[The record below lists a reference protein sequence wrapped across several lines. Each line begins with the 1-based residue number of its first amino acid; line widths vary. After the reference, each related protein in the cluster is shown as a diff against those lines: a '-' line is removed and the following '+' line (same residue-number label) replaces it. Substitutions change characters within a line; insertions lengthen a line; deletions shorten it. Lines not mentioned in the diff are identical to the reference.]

1 MPTYPTEDL
10 PYLVQSSNNPQSFAR
25 SPAPTR
31 LPQLSPLTVMNQG
44 APRFSRDCRQ
54 PDMLQHDSHLL
65 TLPNDILFMI
75 LELLDP
81 TALELLR
88 RTSRVFLA
96 ALPAFYPRLFS
107 SQLQGQFPWP
117 IRRPW
122 TLGIAQRRE
131 IMRLVA
137 RDSVLHT
144 GVGVGGQSCGCSRC
158 PCRSCDCCSNH
169 GSMLGLTKAWRYLP
183 CARCGRV
190 HPPRKGPRCLDSGQ
204 MRYEPQLLRQAQQEL
219 SK

>member
-10 PYLVQSSNNPQSFAR
+10 PYLVQSSNKPQSFAR

-122 TLGIAQRRE
+122 TLVVIAVLTMEVCLGSRRHGGIYPVRAADVCTRHE
-131 IMRLVA
+131 KAL
-137 RDSVLHT
+137 
-144 GVGVGGQSCGCSRC
+144 GVSIRA
-158 PCRSCDCCSNH
+158 
-169 GSMLGLTKAWRYLP
+169 K
-183 CARCGRV
+183 
-190 HPPRKGPRCLDSGQ
+190 
-204 MRYEPQLLRQAQQEL
+204 
-219 SK
+219 